1 MIERIQFFGQD
12 RWTSLIIAAQNGHLD
27 CVELLLDRSADV
39 NAASEVSEGMVH
51 HSFVVFVLFHTALII
66 SSQCLSVRR
75 CVWACPCP
83 SVYKRI
89 NHAPPLVGSVCIQ
102 LCGGELTCSMLCHKE
117 GLRCA
122 LPVLFL
128 CCVCVR
134 ARWAGPGPPG
144 CKTERNLV

>member
-89 NHAPPLVGSVCIQ
+89 NHAPPLVGTCSDVSVQ
-102 LCGGELTCSMLCHKE
+102 LCGGCGGVLACSMLCAT
-117 GLRCA
+117 GRGSAA
-122 LPVLFL
+122 LCQCFSCVV
-128 CCVCVR
+128 CVC
-134 ARWAGPGPPG
+134 
-144 CKTERNLV
+144 